1 MNTSENIDKL
11 AAALSAAQGEFE
23 NIDKRKTA
31 KVKGQTKDGRPFEY
45 TYKYADIADVLAGVL
60 PKLAKHELSIIQP
73 TFVDSG
79 VIFIRTRLM
88 HSSGQW
94 IESDYPVGPIN
105 GDHQKM
111 GGALTYSRRYAIC
124 SILGVAAEEDT
135 DGEGAAEQPVP
146 KPKKAPEPGKLNEVE
161 SETVLGVMLG
171 ALEMC
176 ESPDSVR
183 AWAAANRG
191 AKASLLPVH
200 QEEISRVYRLRLTEV
215 SQPLAAE

>member
-1 MNTSENIDKL
+1 MNTSEQINEI
-11 AAALSAAQGEFE
+11 AAALSKAQGEFQ

-31 KVKGQTKDGRPFEY
+31 KVKGQTKDGRSFDY

-60 PKLAKHELSIIQP
+60 PTLSKHGLSVVQP

-111 GGALTYSRRYAIC
+111 GGSLTYSRRYALGSLI
-124 SILGVAAEEDT
+124 GVASDEDT
-135 DGEGAAEQPVP
+135 DGVNATEQPVP
-146 KPKKAPEPGKLNEVE
+146 AQKKAPPPLSTKE
-161 SETVLGVMLG
+161 SETVFLVMRDTLF
-171 ALEMC
+171 MC
-176 ESPDSVR
+176 ESPDSLK
-183 AWAAANRG
+183 AWVAANRDTK
-191 AKASLLPVH
+191 AKLLPEH
-200 QEEISRVYRLRLTEV
+200 QEAITVAYKARLAEV
-215 SQPLAAE
+215 TQPMAAE